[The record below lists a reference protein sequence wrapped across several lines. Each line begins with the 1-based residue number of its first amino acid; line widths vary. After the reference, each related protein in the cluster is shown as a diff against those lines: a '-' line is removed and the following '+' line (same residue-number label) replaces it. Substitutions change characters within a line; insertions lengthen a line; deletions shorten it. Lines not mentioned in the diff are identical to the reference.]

1 MTATNEKLSE
11 SEIRYKF
18 LIDSIPDV
26 MGELDLDGTISFV
39 SPQVYDLL
47 GYHPDEMVG
56 TDFFKFIHHD
66 DVPGVTKAMK
76 KAIKSKEVILPKLR
90 LKHKKGIYILVFA
103 KGKLIKLDD
112 KTRLIGV
119 IRDITKLIETE
130 KKLEESQDNFEQ
142 LNEVFLK
149 FKEDPIFNLQLL
161 INAAGVILNADCAL
175 FNVLK
180 IVNGKEVLESL
191 VIYNEP
197 PDFTR
202 ESDPKGHICTDIIK
216 DNPDDVVILSDLDK
230 TDYIKTDENVRKYNL
245 KQYVSYVV
253 RFNNKP
259 TATFCVVYTEN
270 REMSNNYITILKI
283 LSKSASTELAR
294 WNSQI
299 VSQKSEEKYVRLINN
314 LTDIILELNIKGIV
328 TYVSPQ
334 CYNIMG
340 YQPAEIIGKNV
351 MGFIHPDDIL
361 LIAEAMKQVIKTNEI
376 LTFRSYRIIHK
387 NGDSIYVSAK
397 GRYVNEGGSEKF
409 IGVIRDEREHM
420 IAETKLK
427 ESEEKYR
434 NLVEDAQEGVWALD
448 ERENTTFVNPRICEM
463 LGYTKNEMMGKNLY
477 SLIPDSMKEQ
487 IKGNRKRREKG
498 LKETYDLE
506 LIKKDGTI
514 IYTNI
519 KAAPVMSES
528 REYKGSFAYITD
540 ITTQKQAEDT
550 LRESEQKY
558 RSLAHELETI
568 LDHLP
573 LIIAHKDDKNTL
585 LRVNKYYAD
594 AHNLKKEDMEGKSAF
609 DFYPHDQ
616 AQVYLDDDLE
626 VIKSGKP
633 KLNYIEPWE
642 SKNGSRWV
650 NTSKIPYIDEEGNIK
665 GIIAI
670 VNDITEKKEIEEM
683 KTYLLTR
690 FSHEFKTPLVSIKG
704 FSDLLLTEY
713 KDKLDEKMVSFLKK
727 IKEGGDKLILL
738 VNTFI
743 QSSQLGEKLTRL
755 KIDKENLSD
764 LIKLGVSEMQGLI
777 HLRKHTI
784 KVDIPDKIIGEF
796 DKEQIYSVITNLLL
810 NAIKYTPPGGKIFI
824 HSKIEEGNIFFS
836 IKDNGIGLTE
846 EDKRHLFQSLGK
858 IERYGNGWDIVTEGM
873 GVGLYLSKEMI
884 SLHGGKIWAESEG
897 KNKGSTFFFSLPMTN
912 F

>member
-161 INAAGVILNADCAL
+161 INAAGLILNADCAL

-180 IVNGKEVLESL
+180 KVNGKEVLESL

-259 TATFCVVYTEN
+259 IATFCVVYTEN

-846 EDKRHLFQSLGK
+846 EDKRYLFQSLGK